1 MFEKVIECLLG
12 CTCRDTVYVKKA
24 GVHNSKYGRML
35 DISFTYFSI
44 VLCFIPLVI
53 KT

>member
-1 MFEKVIECLLG
+1 MFEKAMECLLG
-12 CTCRDTVYVKKA
+12 CTCRDTVYVKK
-24 GVHNSKYGRML
+24 VSIMVNYGSML
-35 DISFTYFSI
+35 DFSFIYFSI